1 MHSDPSATYLGKEMG
16 AGVVNSSLN
25 GQVFPA
31 RATTPTLPTTNTRD
45 IALEQ
50 RNRLSRDEPFGV
62 TAIIGGT
69 NVRFCISAPHLA
81 DAATP
86 GVAEPLVY
94 SVKWQELQDQ
104 LVPKLTELGIDFGDA
119 HHLVLPL
126 LAEKCVSFIASHF
139 EKAGGPPPFDNI
151 AAFDFSVAGVV
162 RGEGLDSTIST
173 TNTGLRFTSDKTA
186 LQFISSLQNELA
198 SRDWPAIPQDNI
210 AVMNDA
216 AAGLLGETIAGGLQ
230 GVKNGLFVIIGTG
243 VGSMGWTTK
252 PGDNKP
258 TIDFDFNELGHRAIF
273 DSSRRLEVVLHK
285 GEEINDFVE
294 EDGSFKSLELHER
307 YAENVLAGPWCAINF
322 VESFKSKPTMMMK
335 LAETIARANFKKA
348 AEEAGKTQEQTEEML
363 TGEAFK
369 EEVSKVHKGLYA
381 LANLQS
387 QERTRWAVSSNSH
400 LVRAVNNFLLNPDP
414 EVVFEHMPCD
424 YRVEEMTNSNPEAA
438 LPLLAYSAWKEYCKN
453 IGVFLGKAYSV
464 MSDQGNTPD
473 KIIIGGGIG
482 EMANRYPSLLRKVA
496 LKLIH
501 EHGNFPPG
509 VVDFSR
515 MSPESRECAKTYHH
529 VDEKMQE
536 IRAQSRR
543 TGEMAH

>member
-1 MHSDPSATYLGKEMG
+1 
-16 AGVVNSSLN
+16 
-25 GQVFPA
+25 
-31 RATTPTLPTTNTRD
+31 
-45 IALEQ
+45 
-50 RNRLSRDEPFGV
+50 
-62 TAIIGGT
+62 
-69 NVRFCISAPHLA
+69 LA
-81 DAATP
+81 
-86 GVAEPLVY
+86 
-94 SVKWQELQDQ
+94 
-104 LVPKLTELGIDFGDA
+104 ELGIDFGDA
-119 HHLVLPL
+119 HQLVLPL

-139 EKAGGPPPFDNI
+139 DKAGGPPPFHNV
-151 AAFDFSVAGVV
+151 AAFDFSVAGFV

-173 TNTGLRFTSDKTA
+173 TNTGLRFSNDQTA

-198 SRDWPAIPQDNI
+198 NREWPAIPQNNI

-252 PGDNKP
+252 PGDDGP
-258 TIDFDFNELGHRAIF
+258 TIDLDFNELGHRAIF
-273 DSSRRLEVVLHK
+273 DSSRRLEVVLRK
-285 GEEINDFVE
+285 GHEIDDFIE

-335 LAETIARANFKKA
+335 LAETIARSNVKKA
-348 AEEAGKTQEQTEEML
+348 AEETEKTSAETEEL
-363 TGEAFK
+363 LSGETFK
-369 EEVSKVHKGLYA
+369 EEVNKVQKGLYA

-453 IGVFLGKAYSV
+453 IGLFLGKTYSV
-464 MSDQGNTPD
+464 MSAQSNTPD
-473 KIIIGGGIG
+473 KIIVGGGIG
-482 EMANRYPSLLRKVA
+482 EMANRYPALLRKVA

-501 EHGNFPPG
+501 EHGNFPQG

-515 MSPESRECAKTYHH
+515 MSPESRECAKTYQL
-529 VDEKMQE
+529 VDETMQAV
-536 IRAQSRR
+536 RAKSPI
-543 TGEMAH
+543 TGEVAH